1 MSETVD
7 SRRVYGT
14 DAAEVGERFRN
25 GAFPVAVYGLGK
37 MGLPLAAVLADV
49 SGNVVGA
56 DIDSSVVESV
66 NEGAC
71 HVVGEPGLEELVAE
85 TVESG
90 ALRAVA
96 DGKAAASEASM
107 HVVVVPTLLT
117 DNNRPDLAAVESV
130 LEDVA
135 TGLEPG
141 DFVVIESTV
150 PPRTC
155 SDAVVP
161 QLAEQSGVDP
171 DEFGVAFCPER
182 TSSGRALVDIRE
194 SYPKI
199 VGGVDDESTRLAAE
213 IYDEV
218 TTNEVVP
225 VSDSTTAEATKVFGG
240 VYRDVNIAFANE
252 LATYADDLAID
263 VREAIAASNSQPHSH
278 ILEPGPGVGGH
289 CIPVY
294 PYFLLNE
301 FDVYSPII
309 RMSRAVNDSMPT
321 FVVKQLRRALSE
333 AGTGLQD
340 STVLV
345 LGVTYR
351 AGVEETR
358 FSPALTVLELL
369 SDFGAET
376 LAVDPLLDDIDGDA
390 ELLSQEAAAASD
402 LDAVVLVTPHEAFET
417 FPWND
422 HDDLVVV
429 DTRGVLDP
437 DTIEGRVVTIGRA
450 MEE

>member
-7 SRRVYGT
+7 SQRVYGA
-14 DAAEVGERFRN
+14 DAADIGERFRN

-56 DIDSSVVESV
+56 DLDSSVVESV
-66 NEGAC
+66 NDGRC
-71 HVVGEPGLEELVAE
+71 HVVGEPGLPELVAE

-90 ALRAVA
+90 ALRAVD
-96 DGKAAASEASM
+96 DGQAAASEASM

-117 DNNRPDLAAVESV
+117 DHNRPDLSAVEAV
-130 LEDVA
+130 LEDIA
-135 TGLEPG
+135 AGLSPG

-155 SDAVVP
+155 SEVVAP
-161 QLAEQSGVDP
+161 LLAERSGVDS
-171 DEFGVAFCPER
+171 DDFGVAFCPER

-218 TTNEVVP
+218 TQNDVIP
-225 VSDSTTAEATKVFGG
+225 VSDATTAEATKVFGG

-252 LATYADDLAID
+252 LAMYADELGID
-263 VREAIAASNSQPHSH
+263 VREAIDASNSQPHSH
-278 ILEPGPGVGGH
+278 ILDPGPGVGGH

-309 RMSRAVNDSMPT
+309 RMSRSVNDAMPT
-321 FVVKQLRRALSE
+321 FVVKQLRRALEE
-333 AGTGLQD
+333 AGTDLQD
-340 STVLV
+340 ATVLV

-358 FSPALTVLELL
+358 FSPALTILELL

-376 LAVDPLLDDIDGDA
+376 LAVDPLLDAIDADA
-390 ELLSQEAAAASD
+390 ELVSQEAAAAAD
-402 LDAVVLVTPHEAFET
+402 LDAVVLVTPQETFET

-422 HDDLVVV
+422 HEDLLVV